1 MIGEVMS
8 RSRFAGLL
16 IIACFLTVAS
26 IFSGCSIFGHGT
38 EWTYSPMYPDS
49 LTISGSMIVNDRIL
63 FELDSAFNSPC
74 NEYSHAELKQNAND
88 IYVKF
93 YQRRDKSTICATVM
107 VPTQISWSYTPLMPG
122 DYRFHFWQSDTTSL
136 DTTVTVL

>member
-16 IIACFLTVAS
+16 IIACFLTAVSAL
-26 IFSGCSIFGHGT
+26 SGCSIFGDGT
-38 EWTYSPMYPDS
+38 DWIYSPMYPDS
-49 LTISGSMIVNDRIL
+49 LTISGSMRVNDSIL
-63 FELDSAFNSPC
+63 FELDSFLSTPC
-74 NEYSHAELKQNAND
+74 DEYSHAELKRDAND
-88 IYVKF
+88 IYVRF
-93 YQRRDKSTICATVM
+93 YQRRDKSTMCITVI

-136 DTTVTVL
+136 DTTVTVH